1 MNDTPNDELSEK
13 DRQNEELKMSEI
25 GPDREAKFVTSIFIS
40 SPIGI
45 YIVQNGKFRFVN
57 PEFLKIGGF
66 EEDELLGK
74 KSLSIVFP
82 EDRDMVK
89 ENALKMLRGESSLPY
104 VYRVVGKDGEIR
116 WIIESVTSIY
126 YEGKPATLGYFMDNT
141 ERELA
146 KEALILSEEKFE
158 KVFRSSPD
166 WFVITTL
173 EDGLYVDVNE
183 AFLQTTGYRR
193 EEVVGR
199 SSNELGIWVDPDKRA
214 EMVKILHE
222 QGIVRNL
229 EVRFRMKSGEIRF
242 VLWAAEVIDYG
253 DEKCLIAVTR
263 DITARKRA
271 EKERLQREKLQGV
284 LEMAGAACHEL
295 NQPLQYIYYLLNEIV
310 EENPQSESISE
321 IKAQFNRI
329 KEITNKLEGITTYE
343 TTDYIK
349 GSKIVDIDKAS
360 RKS

>member
-1 MNDTPNDELSEK
+1 MNDTPD
-13 DRQNEELKMSEI
+13 EELKMSES

-45 YIVQNGKFRFVN
+45 YIVQGGKFRFVN

-66 EEDELLGK
+66 KEEELLGK
-74 KSLSIVFP
+74 DSLSIVFP

-89 ENALKMLRGESSLPY
+89 ENALKMLRGKSSLPY

-116 WIIESVTSIY
+116 WIIESVTSIH
-126 YEGKPATLGYFMDNT
+126 YEGKPATLGYFMDNSAR
-141 ERELA
+141 ERA

-158 KVFRSSPD
+158 KCFRSSPD
-166 WFVITTL
+166 WVVISTL
-173 EDGLYVDVNE
+173 KDGLYMDVNE
-183 AFLQTTGYRR
+183 AFLQTTGYRH

-199 SSNELGIWVDPDKRA
+199 SSEELGIWVDPDKRA

-229 EVRFRMKSGEIRF
+229 EVEFRMKSGEIRF
-242 VLWAAEVIDYG
+242 VLWSAEVIDYG

-295 NQPLQYIYYLLNEIV
+295 NQPLQYIYYLLKEIV

-321 IKAQFNRI
+321 IKTQFDRI
-329 KEITNKLEGITTYE
+329 REITNKLQGITTYE